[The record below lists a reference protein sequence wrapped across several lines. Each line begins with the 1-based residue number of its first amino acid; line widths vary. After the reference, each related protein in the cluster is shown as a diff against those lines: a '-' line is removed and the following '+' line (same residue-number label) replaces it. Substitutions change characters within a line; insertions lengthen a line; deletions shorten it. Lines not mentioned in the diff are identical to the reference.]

1 MEYLKWVGN
10 VLYQTFLKLSSKTG
24 YNQTAKESGSE
35 SGLTDHFTFPQ
46 TDFFF
51 FLIYLI
57 VFSSSSNLSTEHF

>member
-51 FLIYLI
+51 F
-57 VFSSSSNLSTEHF
+57 NLSNCFLIIFQLVH